1 MIVFERKRI
10 KTYVQKRIIT
20 FEREL
25 LSEWTASEMDG
36 ENKIIQPLISL
47 GSVAEWTSRGQPSSC
62 VWDFF

>member
-36 ENKIIQPLISL
+36 GNKIIQNHSF
-47 GSVAEWTSRGQPSSC
+47 Q
-62 VWDFF
+62 